1 MQAVDMD
8 MHVKILVVGNGGV
21 GKSSLLARYCEV
33 ASVAPGQT
41 LELAEWH
48 YLEVTNGDFVFQGV
62 KPTEWKKTIGT
73 NYKNKKIDHHLHG
86 EVRAQ

>member
-33 ASVAPGQT
+33 ASCCSWA
-41 LELAEWH
+41 
-48 YLEVTNGDFVFQGV
+48 NF
-62 KPTEWKKTIGT
+62 
-73 NYKNKKIDHHLHG
+73 
-86 EVRAQ
+86 RAC

>member
-41 LELAEWH
+41 LDLAEWH
-48 YLEVTNGDFVFQGV
+48 YLSNQ
-62 KPTEWKKTIGT
+62 W
-73 NYKNKKIDHHLHG
+73 
-86 EVRAQ
+86 